1 MNQEQII
8 EAVTKEFTQKFR
20 EVMKDLSLDDL
31 TPELAEQFSK
41 SLQQCIS
48 DAARVGYKTFIES
61 YDIEEDV
68 LEVEGKKMRYK
79 YPSKKTF

>member
-20 EVMKDLSLDDL
+20 ETMKDLSLDEL

-41 SLQQCIS
+41 GLQHCIS
-48 DAARVGYKTFIES
+48 NAALVGYKTFIES
-61 YDIEEDV
+61 YEVKEDL
-68 LEVEGKKMRYK
+68 LEVEGKALRFKC
-79 YPSKKTF
+79 PSKKTS

>member
-20 EVMKDLSLDDL
+20 EAMKDLSLDDL

-41 SLQQCIS
+41 GLQQCIS
-48 DAARVGYKTFIES
+48 DAALMGYKTFIES
-61 YDIEEDV
+61 YDIEVEA
-68 LEVEGKKMRYK
+68 LEMEGKKMRYK
-79 YPSKKTF
+79 YSSKKNF